1 MITLK
6 LPTHKLR
13 VVLGESAHTELGCY
27 AGFKEW
33 GSGIKNVNDTSIF
46 LTTGTTPKDFVTA
59 PTITNTQRD
68 INTILI
74 PNTDNIPHLIKILF
88 NVDGTDYVMHQEL
101 IPAGKTFG
109 YEDKKGFFISPQPVG
124 GGSFSGTMDDIE
136 DGITYVKTENNYTDG
151 EKSKLSVIEEEAV
164 ALTTVKDDTDIH
176 DALVLRHSN
185 SLDHD
190 GPAQDT
196 AIAGKTTLTAVKADT
211 DIASAISLKHS
222 NSLDHSH
229 SNKTLLDAYTQD
241 EVDIKDAVTK
251 KHSNSLDHSHSNK
264 STLDTYTQTEV
275 NLADAVSKK
284 HANTLDHSHTN
295 KATLDSIQ
303 EALTTALKG
312 NYDTAYT
319 HSQSAHA
326 PSNAQKNSDIT
337 KEEIEAKL
345 TGVISTHSHSGSSP
359 AGVLDDLQISVLQSD
374 GTLNA
379 ALGVQTWCGTNK
391 TGQDVFTVAANTTYS
406 FKGQWI
412 VNTGATTHTT
422 AMAWS
427 LSGATVASFEY
438 LVNLWSAALNAI
450 ATTQSTIHVSG
461 VASKVL
467 NATSTAVYTIIN
479 FEGTLVTG
487 TGGTITPQI
496 NFSANPTGTN
506 LMKRGSWVSFSKLGA
521 DTFTQNGGWA

>member
-13 VVLGESAHTELGCY
+13 VVLGESANTELGCY

-33 GSGIKNVNDTSIF
+33 GSGIKNVNDTFIL

-59 PTITNTQRD
+59 PIVANTQRD
-68 INTILI
+68 VNTILI

-88 NVDGTDYVMHQEL
+88 NVDGTDYPMHQEL
-101 IPAGKTFG
+101 TPVGKTFG
-109 YEDKKGFFISPQPVG
+109 YEDKKGFFISPQPVAG
-124 GGSFSGTMDDIE
+124 GTFSGTMDDIE

-151 EKSKLSVIEEEAV
+151 EKSKLSAIEEEAV
-164 ALTTVKDDTDIH
+164 ALTTVKDDVEIK
-176 DALVLRHSN
+176 DAIVLRHSN
-185 SLDHD
+185 TLDHD
-190 GPAQDT
+190 GSAQDT
-196 AIAGKTTLTAVKADT
+196 AIAGKTTLSAVKADA

-222 NSLDHSH
+222 NSLDHTH
-229 SNKTLLDAYTQD
+229 SNKTLLDDYTQS
-241 EVDIKDAVTK
+241 ELDIKDAVTK
-251 KHSNSLDHSHSNK
+251 KHSNSLD
-264 STLDTYTQTEV
+264 
-275 NLADAVSKK
+275 

-319 HSQSAHA
+319 HSQSAHV
-326 PSNAQKNSDIT
+326 S
-337 KEEIEAKL
+337 L
-345 TGVISTHSHSGSSP
+345 P
-359 AGVLDDLQISVLQSD
+359 AGVLDDSQISVLQSD

-391 TGQDVFTVAANTTYS
+391 TGQDVFTVAANTTYKI
-406 FKGQWI
+406 KGQWI
-412 VNTGATTHTT
+412 INTGATTHTT